1 MSFKD
6 KFDKFADRATELAEQ
21 ATERARDLASEHND
35 KIDQKLDRAAG
46 YLDEKT
52 NGRYA
57 DKIGTGVGRAKEG
70 LDKFAERGE
79 GGSGR
84 ADSDSEPPR

>member
-21 ATERARDLASEHND
+21 ATERARGLASEHND
-35 KIDQKLDRAAG
+35 TIDQKLDKAAG

-52 NGRYA
+52 GGKYSDRIDN
-57 DKIGTGVGRAKEG
+57 GVGRAKEG
-70 LDKFAERGE
+70 LDRFAERD
-79 GGSGR
+79 GGSDQR
-84 ADSDSEPPR
+84 